1 MDEKKSTIDTNDTD
15 EFLFWFTIP
24 MQLFTCFINI
34 ANIKNDE
41 VICTRLH
48 NDYCSKALTFF
59 KSGGRMRRKKNSFGS
74 LKNSGEYGKTSNG
87 INLVNS
93 QHSNNHFFQSLFA
106 FERRHF
112 PSFAPDT
119 HTFNIL
125 QLNSI
130 NKYNILI

>member
-1 MDEKKSTIDTNDTD
+1 MKKSAIDTNETY

-41 VICTRLH
+41 ITCTRLH

-59 KSGGRMRRKKNSFGS
+59 KSRGRMRRKKNSSGC
-74 LKNSGEYGKTSNG
+74 LKHSGEYGKTSNG

-93 QHSNNHFFQSLFA
+93 QHSNNHFFTLFSHLNGIVSLLL
-106 FERRHF
+106 RRIHT
-112 PSFAPDT
+112 PSTSF
-119 HTFNIL
+119 
-125 QLNSI
+125 S
-130 NKYNILI
+130 